1 VKSVFSTVG
10 ALAFHMRRKASQ
22 ISGGVISGKFET
34 GRAEVDGA
42 ERMPSALPLTGAGN
56 SPKKLR
62 PEMSSPKAPRATL
75 LGFPWKPANVY
86 LPRSTMHPWRRIH
99 NGTKVASRM
108 ARTWG
113 VSGVHRRDGRLSQ
126 GIWRESGV
134 IHSRGQ
140 QNLIVVLDRQIF
152 KSLYDF
158 RKEWV
163 GNPGDD

>member
-1 VKSVFSTVG
+1 VKSVFSTVV

-34 GRAEVDGA
+34 GRAVDGA
-42 ERMPSALPLTGAGN
+42 
-56 SPKKLR
+56 
-62 PEMSSPKAPRATL
+62 EMSSPKAPRATL

-86 LPRSTMHPWRRIH
+86 LPRSTMHPWRRIR

-140 QNLIVVLDRQIF
+140 QNLTVVLDRQIF